1 MEINDYAEKAM
12 ETCLPSADNMPYA
25 MALLAS
31 EAGEINGHW
40 SKAIRDDDG
49 ELTPERLE
57 LMDKEA
63 GDILWGLAIYAK
75 QRKRKLSELAQ
86 ANLDKLGDR
95 AKRGVIGGSGD
106 TR

>member
-1 MEINDYAEKAM
+1 MNIDKYAEKAM
-12 ETCLPSADNMPYA
+12 TTCLPGADNMTYA

-31 EAGEINGHW
+31 EAGEMNGHW

-49 ELTPERLE
+49 ELTSERLE

-75 QRKRKLSELAQ
+75 QRNKKLSEFAQ
-86 ANLDKLGDR
+86 GNLDKLASR
-95 AKRGVIGGSGD
+95 AERGVIGGSGD